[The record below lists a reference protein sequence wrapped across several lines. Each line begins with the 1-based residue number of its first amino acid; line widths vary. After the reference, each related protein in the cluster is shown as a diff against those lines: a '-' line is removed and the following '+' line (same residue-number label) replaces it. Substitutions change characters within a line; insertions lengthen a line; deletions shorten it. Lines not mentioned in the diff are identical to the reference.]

1 MRSRPASTTR
11 AFHLRSRLPA
21 HSIAGSRRSSILPSP
36 PVWRP
41 HEPGYDFSSAR
52 AGVAH
57 LVERDLAK
65 VEVAGSKPVSRS
77 NSPFASLRLVRGR
90 PLLICRAPLAPVALQ
105 LSNSEPTGA
114 HLFAALPP
122 VVTIPA
128 FGPLER
134 HEKIVAA
141 GRRPSS
147 AGGVGGVLTR
157 GVLRLPPPL

>member
-90 PLLICRAPLAPVALQ
+90 PLLVCRAPLAPVALQ
-105 LSNSEPTGA
+105 LA
-114 HLFAALPP
+114 FRFAQARSRETSVDLS
-122 VVTIPA
+122 
-128 FGPLER
+128 G
-134 HEKIVAA
+134 AA
-141 GRRPSS
+141 GARCAPTFQLGTHGSPPLRCTP
-147 AGGVGGVLTR
+147 TR
-157 GVLRLPPPL
+157 GNDSRLRAVGAA

>member
-57 LVERDLAK
+57 LGERDLAQ

-77 NSPFASLRLVRGR
+77 IFTL
-90 PLLICRAPLAPVALQ
+90 
-105 LSNSEPTGA
+105 
-114 HLFAALPP
+114 AALEFALAGDGA
-122 VVTIPA
+122 TSDLSGADGAGCAPA
-128 FGPLER
+128 LYLSIAEC
-134 HEKIVAA
+134 A
-141 GRRPSS
+141 
-147 AGGVGGVLTR
+147 
-157 GVLRLPPPL
+157 LR